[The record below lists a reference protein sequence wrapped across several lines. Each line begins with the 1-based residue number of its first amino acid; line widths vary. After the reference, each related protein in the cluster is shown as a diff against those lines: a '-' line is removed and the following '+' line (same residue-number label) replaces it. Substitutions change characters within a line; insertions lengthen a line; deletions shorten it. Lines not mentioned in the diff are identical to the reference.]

1 MPQIEKRGLG
11 FCRPASD
18 SHWPWKSPGES
29 VTWKK
34 LSLVM
39 AEGNQVSRQLR
50 ASWGWYSQPLGTGAS
65 ALERRPGW
73 RASVSIIRRQWLL
86 PLTLVSKCLCPHRY
100 TQSIHYSLNI
110 WTSWGNFCFP
120 MGSWPTHLQYMKPL
134 PLLTHTDSHFHVI
147 CLETHSISVY
157 NYQMAALW
165 FTASTEYNAITNCL
179 DTEANSS
186 FALANNSAMSFCT
199 HQQEK
204 DKYLRVKLLDQRVC
218 TF

>member
-110 WTSWGNFCFP
+110 WTSWGNFV
-120 MGSWPTHLQYMKPL
+120 SRWDRANTPTIHETPAS
-134 PLLTHTDSHFHVI
+134 THTHRLTLSCNMPWNIPSQSIIIKWLHCDSLLQQNI
-147 CLETHSISVY
+147 MQLP
-157 NYQMAALW
+157 
-165 FTASTEYNAITNCL
+165 TA
-179 DTEANSS
+179 
-186 FALANNSAMSFCT
+186 
-199 HQQEK
+199 
-204 DKYLRVKLLDQRVC
+204 
-218 TF
+218 